1 MIYIKNTI
9 SDITM
14 SATQEN
20 LVIGSQEGRVLTLSL
35 NRPQALNALNTALL
49 IELSGLLQAADANA
63 DIGVVVITGNQKAFA
78 AGADVKEMATMNAID
93 LHRDPRVQAW
103 TDIARFSKPMIAAVN
118 GFCLGGGCELAMC
131 ADYIIAGHKA
141 VFGQPEVKLGIMPGA
156 GGTQRLMRLVG
167 PAKAKQMAL
176 TGATINAKQA
186 AQAGLV
192 AEVVAAEAVLE
203 KAQAQAQQIASYA
216 PIAVAA
222 IKDCCNKALD
232 MELQQGLSYERRSYC
247 IVSSSED
254 RNEGIDAFL
263 NKRKPAYNNR

>member
-1 MIYIKNTI
+1 LIYIKITI

-14 SATQEN
+14 SAAQEK
-20 LVIGSQEGRVLTLSL
+20 LVIGTQQGRVLTLTL

-49 IELSGLLQAADANA
+49 IELSGQLQAADTNE
-63 DIGVVVITGNQKAFA
+63 DIGAVVITGNQKDFA

-103 TDIARFSKPMIAAVN
+103 ADIARFSKPIIAAVN

-167 PAKAKQMAL
+167 PAKAKQMVL
-176 TGATINAKQA
+176 TGATINAKEA
-186 AQAGLV
+186 LQAGLV
-192 AEVVAAEAVLE
+192 AETTAAEAVLE
-203 KAQAQAQQIASYA
+203 KAQSQAKQIARYA

-222 IKDCCNKALD
+222 IKDCCNKSLD
-232 MELQQGLSYERRSYC
+232 LELQQGLSYERRSYC
-247 IVSSSED
+247 VVSSSED

-263 NKRKPAYNNR
+263 NKRKPEYQNR